1 VEQSNQRK
9 ELFNI
14 MNNNYGKGNMV
25 DGILKLLL
33 SKENL
38 LNLDKSL
45 VSLFT
50 EISDFDMLVESIDHE
65 ESNPKMYVKSSNG
78 QDTSTKGL
86 KDTYKKAGQKLR
98 NIRNLVKKSKQ
109 AMERE
114 KGNLIKVHEIYTQKF
129 QRRFNGSQTNLDEK
143 SKRILMESLMNSQN
157 KSLMN
162 IQKKRVPD
170 QKSADES
177 EIKEVKSSQLE
188 KSLSAA
194 SRKTQEVKR
203 IIEKQTPEKR
213 EAIIKSLET
222 RKKVLEM

>member
-1 VEQSNQRK
+1 
-9 ELFNI
+9 
-14 MNNNYGKGNMV
+14 MV

-38 LNLDKSL
+38 ATLDKSL

-50 EISDFDMLVESIDHE
+50 EISDFDMMVESIDHQ
-65 ESNPKMYVKSSNG
+65 ESNPKMYVKGNKASG
-78 QDTSTKGL
+78 ALEKGL
-86 KDTYKKAGQKLR
+86 KETYLQAAKKLR
-98 NIRNLVKKSKQ
+98 NIRNLVKKSKL
-109 AMERE
+109 AMEKE

-129 QRRFNGSQTNLDEK
+129 QRKFNGSQTNLDEK